1 MGCAYKNDE
10 KFKNQFYLQL
20 CSIGPFDQRLPK
32 FSPTFIPRY
41 TYPLLDKWDCWSKW
55 SAHCCAIFERSYHRE
70 CVKLQNKKFI
80 SVDTISL
87 FNESQDATKIWS
99 GKKRKWNKM
108 TFIFY
113 GLCYSVTVNSI
124 PKITLGFW
132 DIRWLGWEGKIIWPS
147 RLDIYTYQTCVHN
160 TDFRN
165 PNQVFIIHWIFV
177 IGSKLF
183 WVNYGVFPNKYIKR

>member
-1 MGCAYKNDE
+1 M
-10 KFKNQFYLQL
+10 FHW
-20 CSIGPFDQRLPK
+20 SIWPATSQIFTDFHTTIYISTIGQMRLLK
-32 FSPTFIPRY
+32 QMIS
-41 TYPLLDKWDCWSKW
+41 PLLCHIRKILSQN
-55 SAHCCAIFERSYHRE
+55 RE
-70 CVKLQNKKFI
+70 CAKLQNKKFI

-160 TDFRN
+160 TEFRN
-165 PNQVFIIHWIFV
+165 RNQVFIIHWIFV

-183 WVNYGVFPNKYIKR
+183 WVNYGVFLNKYIKR